1 MAPSELTIHEPIV
14 VAGLSVRTT
23 NGEETDPARARIPAL
38 WGRFFAEGHAARGQ
52 GPIYSV
58 YSDYESD
65 VNGAYTVLV
74 GRKVGEAE
82 SAEGAVTIPPGSY
95 LVFTSRGEMPEAVQ
109 RGWGEVWRYFS
120 APGTPRRSYAADF
133 ELYDPASPDAVRIH
147 VGIE

>member
-1 MAPSELTIHEPIV
+1 MSPSELTIQVPVV
-14 VAGLSVRTT
+14 VAGVSVRTT
-23 NGEETDPARARIPAL
+23 NGEETDLARARIPAL
-38 WGRFFAEGHAARGQ
+38 WARFFAVGHSARGQ

-74 GRKVGEAE
+74 GKEAGEADGG
-82 SAEGAVTIPPGSY
+82 EGAVAIPAGSY

-120 APGTPRRSYAADF
+120 APGTPRRSY
-133 ELYDPASPDAVRIH
+133 
-147 VGIE
+147 